1 MTLKKLL
8 YLKIFYMGLL
18 TLFCFLLPNVVK
30 ASQPV
35 KIVFLNFTDNTSY
48 RDLHVSEVMDELL
61 LERLF
66 GANKFVLMEHCN
78 DEDVIIAE
86 SKFNFTSD
94 YLYNAVDNKDFATV
108 FQASENDISDKMEGE
123 YLDADSTKV
132 IGRRNGAEYLLHG
145 SIDELFV
152 ENDFMILPLK
162 DYIFTNKSHELV
174 AYATVRIIHADT
186 GKIVWARKEKGVSK
200 ESLHSLQNITVGTTK
215 FSNQMFYEALDKIC
229 KKVVKDLVKDLKK
242 GKLVLSASN

>member
-132 IGRRNGAEYLLHG
+132 IGRRNGAEYKRL
-145 SIDELFV
+145 
-152 ENDFMILPLK
+152 
-162 DYIFTNKSHELV
+162 Y
-174 AYATVRIIHADT
+174 
-186 GKIVWARKEKGVSK
+186 
-200 ESLHSLQNITVGTTK
+200 
-215 FSNQMFYEALDKIC
+215 FYK
-229 KKVVKDLVKDLKK
+229 
-242 GKLVLSASN
+242 